1 MREFETDTVS
11 QRDLHA
17 YYDGELGRL
26 ARWRFE
32 RRLQREP
39 TLRRELD
46 GLSRLG
52 GLLRGSLEPT
62 PAPDLW
68 GGIALRL
75 PAVEARRG
83 EAAAAAFP
91 RWAPGFRSAGAMVA
105 AAGLLLALWFGV
117 LESAAPVGGAVRWVD
132 TGGRP
137 VMVLDASEESD
148 VTIIW
153 VLDDTV
159 EGAATEVRSG
169 VA

>member
-1 MREFETDTVS
+1 
-11 QRDLHA
+11 
-17 YYDGELGRL
+17 
-26 ARWRFE
+26 
-32 RRLQREP
+32 
-39 TLRRELD
+39 
-46 GLSRLG
+46 
-52 GLLRGSLEPT
+52 
-62 PAPDLW
+62 
-68 GGIALRL
+68 
-75 PAVEARRG
+75 
-83 EAAAAAFP
+83 
-91 RWAPGFRSAGAMVA
+91 MVA

>member
-1 MREFETDTVS
+1 MSERETVPAGR
-11 QRDLHA
+11 RDLHA
-17 YYDGELGRL
+17 YHDGELGGL

-32 RRLQREP
+32 RRLQRDP
-39 TLRRELD
+39 ALRRELA

-52 GLLRGSLEPT
+52 SLLRADLEPS
-62 PAPDLW
+62 PVPDLW
-68 GGIALRL
+68 DRIALRL
-75 PAVEARRG
+75 PAVDARR
-83 EAAAAAFP
+83 EAAATTISHGV
-91 RWAPGFRSAGAMVA
+91 PGFRAAGAVVA

-117 LESAAPVGGAVRWVD
+117 LDSAAPAGGAVRWVD

-137 VMVLDASEESD
+137 VMVLDAPEESN

-153 VLDDTV
+153 VLDDAV